1 MLTWI
6 AVECRNRAPGW
17 HNRALSP
24 ASVVQ
29 RIVAP
34 SRGLELWGCRYLVIT
49 PYQVLELCAAPGG
62 KSTHLAELMG
72 DGGRV
77 LSVEVRE

>member
-1 MLTWI
+1 MESRRVPQPVPLAGTT
-6 AVECRNRAPGW
+6 VRSYQPRAYRAYRASW
-17 HNRALSP
+17 HHSSHGRY
-24 ASVVQ
+24 
-29 RIVAP
+29 
-34 SRGLELWGCRYLVIT
+34 RYLVIT

>member
-1 MLTWI
+1 MPLAGTT
-6 AVECRNRAPGW
+6 VRSYQPRAYRVSW
-17 HNRALSP
+17 HHPLDSSWVR
-24 ASVVQ
+24 
-29 RIVAP
+29 R
-34 SRGLELWGCRYLVIT
+34 RYLVIT

-77 LSVEVRE
+77 LSVEASE